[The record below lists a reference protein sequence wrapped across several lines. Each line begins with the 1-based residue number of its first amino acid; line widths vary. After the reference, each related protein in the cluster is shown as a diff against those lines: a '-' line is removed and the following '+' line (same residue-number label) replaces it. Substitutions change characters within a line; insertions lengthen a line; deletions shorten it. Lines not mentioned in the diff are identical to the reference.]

1 MFEGEKT
8 DAICNKE
15 EKKITFPNFLFAL
28 SSVLC
33 KEELGQ
39 PLRTGTHLVL
49 GQSQPV

>member
-1 MFEGEKT
+1 MFEGEKK
-8 DAICNKE
+8 DAIFNKG
-15 EKKITFPNFLFAL
+15 EKKVTFHNFLFVL

-49 GQSQPV
+49 GQPQPV